1 MQQGIIDVYVYE
13 TVNTEHFLILHK
25 RARFEEPKNMIN
37 AANCATNYLTKIMP
51 SDAILNLSS
60 MQRYVDFSKALS
72 LSQYM
77 SCKKSIVLI

>member
-1 MQQGIIDVYVYE
+1 
-13 TVNTEHFLILHK
+13 
-25 RARFEEPKNMIN
+25 MIN
-37 AANCATNYLTKIMP
+37 AANCATNYMTKIMP

-60 MQRYVDFSKALS
+60 MQRYVDLPKNLS